1 MIFLF
6 GYLGIGLIIGLFFYV
21 AALRVLR
28 THPGDEALIK
38 MVDLIERAPL
48 KYAVRSAFCWP
59 LYLKW
64 FFNR

>member
-6 GYLGIGLIIGLFFYV
+6 GYLGLGLIIGLVFYV

-28 THPGDEALIK
+28 KYPDDEAITKL
-38 MVDLIERAPL
+38 VDLVDRAPL
-48 KYAVRSAFCWP
+48 NYAVRSAFCWP

>member
-6 GYLGIGLIIGLFFYV
+6 GYFGIGLIIGLFFYV

-28 THPGDEALIK
+28 KYPDDEAIIK
-38 MVDLIERAPL
+38 MVDLIDRAPL
-48 KYAVRSAFCWP
+48 NYAVRSAFCWP